1 MSDFAQRHAQLLR
14 FLAVGVSGVFVSM
27 GVFQLLW
34 SVLPHSTL
42 ANNAAATAG
51 WATAV
56 ASNFVLHERWTFDHS
71 DKNGTPLRRLARYYL
86 SAAVG
91 LGIQLVVMNA
101 AVWVLREVP
110 WPAPLGAWLLP
121 WRAQLANLTG
131 IATATIANWTL
142 ARRWVF
148 R

>member
-1 MSDFAQRHAQLLR
+1 MSSLVQRHAQLLR
-14 FLAVGVSGVFVSM
+14 FLAVGVSGVLVSM
-27 GVFQLLW
+27 GVFQLAW

-42 ANNAAATAG
+42 ANNAAAIAG

-56 ASNFVLHERWTFDHS
+56 ATNFVLHERWTFDHG
-71 DKNGTPLRRLARYYL
+71 DKQGTALQRLGRYYL

-91 LGIQLVVMNA
+91 LGIQLAVMNA
-101 AVWVLREVP
+101 TAWILRQVP
-110 WPAPLGAWLLP
+110 WPEPLAGWLLP
-121 WRAQLANLTG
+121 WRPQLANLTG
-131 IATATIANWTL
+131 IGTATVANWTL